1 MVDETFTQQN
11 IDQSRLMYEHTND
24 FIGGDPLA
32 DSFVFTVFDGDDGL
46 IAENIFNILI
56 EPPFLI
62 LKEATINPY
71 LQISMMMVDL
81 ELSIGC

>member
-1 MVDETFTQQN
+1 
-11 IDQSRLMYEHTND
+11 MYEHTND

-62 LKEATINPY
+62 SEGGYNKPVFADIDDDGRSRIINWVLKKEHSNSTKTN
-71 LQISMMMVDL
+71 
-81 ELSIGC
+81 